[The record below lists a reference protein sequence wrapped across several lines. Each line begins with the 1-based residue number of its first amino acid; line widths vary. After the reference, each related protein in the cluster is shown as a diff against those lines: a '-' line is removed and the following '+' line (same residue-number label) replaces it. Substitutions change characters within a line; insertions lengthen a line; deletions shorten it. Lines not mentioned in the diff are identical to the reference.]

1 MVIGIISKPEH
12 AKAVIAA
19 LRKDNHEALMLGS
32 NPSLVPPRVEVIVC
46 RVVSA
51 SRHGVSVAQAERRSG
66 KRPVIFEESPGR
78 IIEAISQLPQMKDEI
93 AKKEL
98 QSQKD
103 QAQKEQQR
111 RVLAEVLVP
120 PRPVVSAAMPQPVI
134 NKAVESINLPP
145 EKEAKTMAVTNIQQP
160 IDTNP
165 RHIRKAHMQGIA
177 KLVGFFNHRMVFKY
191 TPESFADKFGPGSK
205 NMVLRTED
213 REKLIAHLKALSSGC
228 ERYIRDEQVKVF
240 QDTHKAYDMYFTFK
254 GMVYKT
260 PVWASSIASNQKLAA
275 VANLLDLALT
285 PDPTKKLCGLAP
297 GGSEEYRNRSKA
309 ADATAKPVVVAPKPA
324 VVAPTVV
331 APIVAKPVVVAAPKL
346 VEVPV
351 SKLEVKPSPS
361 VAASSFNKPE
371 DLAALNAMCREM
383 MAKHN
388 ITEWHVFKDGQ
399 TTFKRVVVEEGK
411 L

>member
-1 MVIGIISKPEH
+1 M
-12 AKAVIAA
+12 
-19 LRKDNHEALMLGS
+19 
-32 NPSLVPPRVEVIVC
+32 
-46 RVVSA
+46 
-51 SRHGVSVAQAERRSG
+51 
-66 KRPVIFEESPGR
+66 
-78 IIEAISQLPQMKDEI
+78 
-93 AKKEL
+93 
-98 QSQKD
+98 
-103 QAQKEQQR
+103 
-111 RVLAEVLVP
+111 
-120 PRPVVSAAMPQPVI
+120 
-134 NKAVESINLPP
+134 
-145 EKEAKTMAVTNIQQP
+145 
-160 IDTNP
+160 
-165 RHIRKAHMQGIA
+165 
-177 KLVGFFNHRMVFKY
+177 
-191 TPESFADKFGPGSK
+191 
-205 NMVLRTED
+205 
-213 REKLIAHLKALSSGC
+213 
-228 ERYIRDEQVKVF
+228 
-240 QDTHKAYDMYFTFK
+240 
-254 GMVYKT
+254 
-260 PVWASSIASNQKLAA
+260 ASSIASNQKLAA